1 MKTINVRE
9 QRSSIPHS
17 TQTLAE
23 EQELLLVSNREA
35 IARILSGESALPI
48 AESLA
53 WLRALAPYQE
63 VESVDLIREKR
74 DRRGT

>member
-9 QRSSIPHS
+9 LRSSIPHL

-23 EQELLLVSNREA
+23 EQELLLVSNGEA
-35 IARILSGESALPI
+35 IARILPVESALLKV
-48 AESLA
+48 ESLA
-53 WLRALAPYQE
+53 WFPALAAYRE
-63 VESVDLIREKR
+63 VESVDLIREER

>member
-9 QRSSIPHS
+9 QRSSIPHL

-23 EQELLLVSNREA
+23 EQELLLVSNGEA
-35 IARILSGESALPI
+35 IARILPVESALLKV
-48 AESLA
+48 ESLA
-53 WLRALAPYQE
+53 WFPALAPYQE
-63 VESVDLIREKR
+63 VESVDLIREER